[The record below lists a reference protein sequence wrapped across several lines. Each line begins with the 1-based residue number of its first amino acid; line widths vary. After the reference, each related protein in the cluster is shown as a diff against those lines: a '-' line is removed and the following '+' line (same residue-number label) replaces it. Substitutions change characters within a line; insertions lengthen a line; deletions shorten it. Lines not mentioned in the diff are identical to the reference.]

1 MLYVNTN
8 NANQILINVEYSWN
22 VTFSIAERLKDQNHF
37 SSDPHP
43 TPLLKTVLPAKF
55 PITPSHWRVGNFTL
69 PVYANWKIVHKNG
82 KGQWDDL
89 SKPV

>member
-37 SSDPHP
+37 LSDPHP

-55 PITPSHWRVGNFTL
+55 PITPPTGGWGISLYLFMLNS
-69 PVYANWKIVHKNG
+69 YIVHENG